1 MFAYR
6 PDAQLPG
13 ALVVED
19 AVPPSKVIIMGGPGC
34 GKHSICQSLCE
45 KYGMIHISVGDVLRE
60 KIRSKSESSE
70 LIAEYVAE
78 GRLVPDELAISI
90 VREKVFSPEC
100 QERGYLIDNFPRTVD
115 QAEAMMELGIIPEKF
130 IYINVP
136 EDVLVQRCSNR
147 RVDELTGA
155 RYNLKT
161 HPPPNDPEIQKRLV
175 KRIDDHDEA
184 VARRLELFFEGSE
197 DVLEVFN
204 DIKLTIDG
212 TAPFKEVLR
221 RAHLYVRP
229 PAPLYAAVSTRPN
242 AVSAEDL
249 KAQFLKRAE
258 ESSTRAPAE
267 GEDAAPPED
276 GGAAGRPPL
285 FGDDFR
291 RGLARDIIDI
301 CMGKLFDEEQERC
314 RARRLTYQFAAQYAM
329 GTIDTLINVLFLQH
343 DKGDVATDASWAAG
357 DDAF

>member
-1 MFAYR
+1 
-6 PDAQLPG
+6 
-13 ALVVED
+13 
-19 AVPPSKVIIMGGPGC
+19 
-34 GKHSICQSLCE
+34 
-45 KYGMIHISVGDVLRE
+45 
-60 KIRSKSESSE
+60 
-70 LIAEYVAE
+70 
-78 GRLVPDELAISI
+78 
-90 VREKVFSPEC
+90 
-100 QERGYLIDNFPRTVD
+100 
-115 QAEAMMELGIIPEKF
+115 
-130 IYINVP
+130 
-136 EDVLVQRCSNR
+136 
-147 RVDELTGA
+147 
-155 RYNLKT
+155 
-161 HPPPNDPEIQKRLV
+161 V

-197 DVLEVFN
+197 YVLEVFN

-249 KAQFLKRAE
+249 KAQFMKRAE

-301 CMGKLFDEEQERC
+301 CMGKLFDEEQEDVVVVEEDALLGLLFC
-314 RARRLTYQFAAQYAM
+314 FLSFSFLM
-329 GTIDTLINVLFLQH
+329 GEP
-343 DKGDVATDASWAAG
+343 KKMKRWRWW
-357 DDAF
+357 